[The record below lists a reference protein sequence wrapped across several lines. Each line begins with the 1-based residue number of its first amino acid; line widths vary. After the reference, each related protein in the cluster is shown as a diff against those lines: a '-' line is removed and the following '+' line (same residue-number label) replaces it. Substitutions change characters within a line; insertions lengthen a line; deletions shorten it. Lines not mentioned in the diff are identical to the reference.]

1 MLRSE
6 RDMLRKRCDNP
17 ISEKRVRHAYGCEQ
31 ITRDVQRISRQLWEE
46 TELLMRLVVTVPSS
60 QGVMENG
67 GAEMV
72 PADTARQREEAL
84 QREISDVEAQHKA
97 AMEEIRLLQD
107 DCADLAGEVTRLED
121 LNFLAET
128 ALLKYAGYANMLSLN
143 AQTTFTRTHART
155 QAGRHACRCTLTD
168 SLAQR
173 AGADACSA
181 RLVDRSSP
189 RARGA
194 GATAPACV
202 QLQ

>member
-1 MLRSE
+1 MLKSE

-17 ISEKRVRHAYGCEQ
+17 VSEKRVRHAYECEQ

-46 TELLMRLVVTVPSS
+46 TELMMRLVVTVPSS
-60 QGVMENG
+60 EGATENG
-67 GAEMV
+67 GVEMV

-143 AQTTFTRTHART
+143 AQTIF
-155 QAGRHACRCTLTD
+155 
-168 SLAQR
+168 
-173 AGADACSA
+173 
-181 RLVDRSSP
+181 
-189 RARGA
+189 
-194 GATAPACV
+194 
-202 QLQ
+202 